1 MNNIKELI
9 PGGIYVSTDITYDFF
24 IVMNNSEE
32 KYSIILLLD
41 YHELTDILCSISDN
55 FVDLYKYDFIP
66 DKLNIITNDSFI
78 ILENIWCSGK
88 LSDEIFNEL
97 CKKISEEYDEFDKIT
112 VKEFIDNIIKNN
124 NNISLDELD
133 SLSDEHVETGI
144 NVSNWL
150 IDPAKSYILDE
161 NNIELIEMIS
171 DIDDIIIPPK
181 FV

>member
-9 PGGIYVSTDITYDFF
+9 PGGIYVSTNITYDFI
-24 IVMNNSEE
+24 IVLNNNEE
-32 KYSIILLLD
+32 KYSALLLLD
-41 YHELTDILCSISDN
+41 YHEMTDILYSIADN
-55 FVDLYKYDFIP
+55 FVDLYKYDFL
-66 DKLNIITNDSFI
+66 DKLDIITNNSFN

-88 LSDEIFNEL
+88 LSDEIFTEI
-97 CKKISEEYDEFDKIT
+97 CKKISEEYDESGKIT

-133 SLSDEHVETGI
+133 SLSDEDTETGI

-161 NNIELIEMIS
+161 NNIELIEKIS